1 MKRNFDD
8 IIVNLKESIA
18 DFSYYVDFKKV
29 YENVDNIKTELC
41 LLNSLVGSKNIE
53 QDFMKLV
60 ERYPE
65 CLNVVPILLAVRSEE
80 IFILDDKVEK
90 HFNFYVLNYT
100 KEEYAEFMKKSG
112 LFDLI
117 SNRIVNNLVDYVTGV
132 EVGLDSNGRKNRGGH
147 LMENLVESYIK
158 KMTNVTYHKEMKKS
172 KIKELYG
179 IDLSSVA
186 KNEETEKRF
195 DFVVKTN
202 DCLYLIETNFYA
214 AGGSKLNE
222 TARSYK
228 MLSKEIEQIDGVKFA
243 WITDGKGWISARHN
257 LEETYNEM
265 EHFYTI
271 KDLENNNV
279 KF

>member
-1 MKRNFDD
+1 MKRNFED
-8 IIVNLKESIA
+8 IIANLKESIA
-18 DFSYYVDFKKV
+18 DYSYYIDFKKV
-29 YENVDNIKTELC
+29 YENVDNVKTELC

-53 QDFMKLV
+53 QEFITLV
-60 ERYPE
+60 DKYSE
-65 CLNVVPILLAVRSEE
+65 CLKAVPILLAVRSKE
-80 IFILDDKVEK
+80 IFILENKVEK
-90 HFNFYVLNYT
+90 HFNFYNLNYA
-100 KEEYAEFMKKSG
+100 KEEYAEFMRKSG
-112 LFDLI
+112 LFELI
-117 SNRIVNNLVDYVTGV
+117 SSRVINNLVDYVTGV

-147 LMENLVESYIK
+147 LMEDLVESYIK
-158 KMTNVTYHKEMKKS
+158 KIPNITYHKEMKKS

-186 KNEETEKRF
+186 KNEKTEKRF

-202 DCLYLIETNFYA
+202 DCLYLIETNFYS
-214 AGGSKLNE
+214 GQGSKLNE

-228 MLSKEIEQIDGVKFA
+228 MLNREIEQIDGVKFV

-271 KDLENNNV
+271 KDMENI
-279 KF
+279 

>member
-8 IIVNLKESIA
+8 IMANLKESIA
-18 DFSYYVDFKKV
+18 DFGYYVDFNKV
-29 YENVDNIKTELC
+29 YENVDNIKAELC
-41 LLNSLVGSKNIE
+41 LLNSLVGSKTIE
-53 QDFMKLV
+53 QDFIKLV
-60 ERYPE
+60 EKYPD
-65 CLNVVPILLAVRSEE
+65 CLKVVPILLAIRNEE

-90 HFNFYVLNYT
+90 HFDFYNLNYT
-100 KEEYAEFMKKSG
+100 IQEYVEFMRKSG
-112 LFDLI
+112 LFELI
-117 SNRIVNNLVDYVTGV
+117 SSRVVNNLVDYITGV

-158 KMTNVTYHKEMKKS
+158 KKPNVIYNKEMKKS

-186 KNEETEKRF
+186 KNEKTEKRF
-195 DFVVKTN
+195 DFVVKTKES
-202 DCLYLIETNFYA
+202 LYLIETNFYA
-214 AGGSKLNE
+214 SGGSKLNE

-228 MLSKEIEQIDGVKFA
+228 MLNREIEQIAGVKFV

-271 KDLENNNV
+271 RDLEEI
-279 KF
+279 